1 MTFFNTP
8 LLQRALRE
16 PLTHFV
22 VLGALIFAIDHVVL
36 GVRGD
41 PQEIVITKE
50 TYAEARLAFV
60 AGIKREPTD
69 AEMKV
74 LTDRWLDNELLF
86 REGMA
91 LGMDKGDVAMRERLI
106 FKVLTTTQAGLVMP
120 KIDQAGLRAW
130 FESRRDRYDTPSRFG
145 FEEAVLTADD
155 STPEKMQRFVTALN
169 ADKTPDLEA
178 GLRVFKD
185 RPRPN
190 LVLSYG
196 EAFAEALEKSSVSS
210 WVVLQSRDGPRAVR
224 LTLLTPGQAVNFDD
238 IKEAVFTDWKEFTS
252 GQMTKAAIRE
262 IAKKYRVRDEGK
274 SS

>member
-22 VLGALIFAIDHVVL
+22 VLGALIFAVDHVVL

-50 TYAEARLAFV
+50 TYAEARAAFV
-60 AGIKREPTD
+60 AGIKRQPTD

-74 LTDRWLDNELLF
+74 LTDRWLDNEVLF
-86 REGMA
+86 REGVA
-91 LGMDKGDVAMRERLI
+91 LGMDKGDEAMRERLI

-145 FEEAVLTADD
+145 FEEAVLAAGD
-155 STPEKMQRFVTALN
+155 STPDKLQKFVTALN

-196 EAFAEALEKSSVSS
+196 EEFTEALEKSSVSS

-224 LTLLTPGQAVNFDD
+224 LTVLSPSQAVNYDD
-238 IKEAVFTDWKEFTS
+238 IKEVVFTDWKEFTS
-252 GQMTKAAIRE
+252 GQLTKVAIRE